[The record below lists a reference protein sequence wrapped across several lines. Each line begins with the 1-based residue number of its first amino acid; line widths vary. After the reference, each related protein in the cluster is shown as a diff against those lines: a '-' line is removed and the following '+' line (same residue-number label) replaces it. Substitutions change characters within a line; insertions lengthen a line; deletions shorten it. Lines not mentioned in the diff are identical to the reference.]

1 MSKKWITAA
10 AIGCA
15 ACVVWALR
23 NRQQS
28 EERPRMWDKMRQFI
42 DDMPEDFPP
51 RIMFDN
57 LAATRENTERIL
69 AILEH
74 EEASA
79 RSEQEAGEG

>member
-15 ACVVWALR
+15 VCVVLVLR
-23 NRQQS
+23 NRQES
-28 EERPRMWDKMRQFI
+28 EERPRMWDKMRQFM

-57 LAATRENTERIL
+57 LAAARENTERIL

-74 EEASA
+74 KEGAA
-79 RSEQEAGEG
+79 RSEEEAGEE